1 MRRQV
6 SAFTLIELLI
16 VVAIIAILAAIAVPN
31 FLEAQTRAKVSRVK
45 ADMRSMATA
54 IETYILDW
62 NSYPPCNNFGL
73 PGRRTTEG
81 DIDPRDRTLERLSTP
96 QAYLTSAFLNDP
108 FFTNMVISAS
118 TVAGLAGAAPFAQDV
133 NENPQYVSIFYTSWD
148 PTGRTVV
155 FADASGPFDDGQ
167 RPGRSWCTQS
177 GGPDRTR
184 IAIGGILDN
193 SPAVEIVDI
202 LYDATNGTVSFGDI
216 FRVGGQFGGD
226 GGSSGAYGGGF
237 SAGVARFQ
245 N

>member
-1 MRRQV
+1 MSRQV

-54 IETYILDW
+54 IEIYILDW

-81 DIDPRDRTLERLSTP
+81 DLDPRDRTLERLSTP

-108 FFTNMVISAS
+108 FFTNMIISAA
-118 TVAGLAGAAPFAQDV
+118 TVAGLAGATPFEQST

-148 PTGRTVV
+148 SAGRTVV
-155 FADASGPFDDGQ
+155 FPNAGSFDDGQ
-167 RPGRSWCTQS
+167 RPGRSWVTQS

-184 IAIGGILDN
+184 IAIGGILAN
-193 SPAVEIVDI
+193 SLSVEIADI

-216 FRVGGQFGGD
+216 FRVGGHPGGE
-226 GGSSGAYGGGF
+226 SVYGGGF
-237 SAGVARFQ
+237 MLGVLRSR
-245 N
+245 